1 MPLVER
7 QPVQTDQALHPN
19 PLLDRV
25 YRNRGVRD
33 MSEVDYRLTR
43 LLPPSEMKGMSA
55 AAALI
60 SDAITSGKR
69 ILVIGDFDC
78 DGATATSVAVRG
90 LRMLGAKDVR
100 FLVPDRMKHGYG
112 LTPSIVEV
120 ARADNPDL
128 IITVDNGISSFEGA
142 KAVREVMPSSKLI
155 ITDHH
160 LPSPDGIPEA
170 DAVVNPNQQDCNF
183 SSKNI
188 AGCGVMF
195 YVLLGVR
202 QHLRD
207 AGQWASREDE
217 PALGRLLD
225 IVALGT
231 VADLVKL
238 DFNNRLL
245 VSAGLKQIREGLAC
259 PGINSLLKQG
269 KRDPL
274 TVVASDLGFAVA
286 PRINAAGRLED
297 MTLGIRCL
305 IEDDL
310 NYAESLA
317 GELDRIN
324 ARRREIEAAMVD
336 EAAALLPEDLLT
348 SGSEADAYCLYRED
362 WHEGVVGLVA
372 SRMRERV
379 ARPVICLT
387 DTDETRARRE
397 LGADPDV
404 TTEEVKGSARSI
416 AGVHLK
422 HTLDEISK
430 EHPGLL
436 TKFGG
441 HAMAAGLTLRKSRI
455 KEFAAAFEKKVS
467 AQMTPELR
475 EGAVRVDCIS
485 TPASWMTL
493 DNARQIE
500 EAGPWGQGF
509 EPPSFAADIEVASY
523 DVLQGKHL
531 KMRIR
536 MEGSDEEFEAI
547 AFNAVDSLDTLTSGQ
562 VRVVFALDINRWR
575 GSERL
580 QLWVEHI
587 SEPQEPALSMAHEP
601 CQEDVPVVEAPCG
614 AREKTYPAGI
624 AMTAPGATLF

>member
-7 QPVQTDQALHPN
+7 QPVLADQALHPN

-43 LLPPSEMKGMSA
+43 LLPPSGMMGMGKAS
-55 AAALI
+55 ALI

-90 LRMLGAKDVR
+90 LRMLGATDVR

-120 ARADNPDL
+120 ARRDSPDL
-128 IITVDNGISSFEGA
+128 IITVDNGISSFDGA
-142 KAVREVMPSSKLI
+142 KAVREVMPSSKLV

-170 DAVVNPNQQDCNF
+170 DAVVNPNQQGCSF
-183 SSKNI
+183 ASKAI

-202 QHLRD
+202 QHLRE
-207 AGQWASREDE
+207 AGRWESREVE

-231 VADLVKL
+231 VADLVTL
-238 DFNNRLL
+238 DYNNRVL

-269 KRDPL
+269 KRDPI

-305 IEDDL
+305 IEDDS
-310 NYAESLA
+310 NHAASLA

-324 ARRREIEAAMVD
+324 AKRREIEAEMVD
-336 EAAALLPEDLLT
+336 EAAALLPEEAL
-348 SGSEADAYCLYRED
+348 SAGAEADAYCLYRED

-397 LGADPDV
+397 LGRAPDAAN
-404 TTEEVKGSARSI
+404 EEVKGSARSI
-416 AGVHLK
+416 AGIHLK

-441 HAMAAGLTLRKSRI
+441 HAMAAGLTLRKSRV
-455 KEFAAAFEKKVS
+455 KEFAEAFEQKVS
-467 AQMTPELR
+467 AQMTSELR
-475 EGAVRVDCIS
+475 EGAVRVDCLS
-485 TPASWMTL
+485 TPASWVTL

-500 EAGPWGQGF
+500 ESGPWGQGF
-509 EPPSFAADIEVASY
+509 EPPTFAAEIEVASY
-523 DVLQGKHL
+523 DLLQEKHL
-531 KMRIR
+531 KMRVRIP
-536 MEGSDEEFEAI
+536 ESDEEFEAI
-547 AFNAVDSLDTLTSGQ
+547 AFNAAGSLDILTSGT
-562 VRVVFALDINRWR
+562 VRMVFTLDINRWR

-580 QLWVEHI
+580 QLWVEQI
-587 SEPQEPALSMAHEP
+587 SEPQEPALSMTQGKRQVDEP
-601 CQEDVPVVEAPCG
+601 IVEAPHK
-614 AREKTYPAGI
+614 AIDKKHPAGI
-624 AMTAPGATLF
+624 PMTDPEATLF